1 MHTRGAGERE
11 FFEGGRN
18 MDKNWLPLQS
28 IPPGGSAFRVD
39 DQSFWQRL
47 IKEFDLDIQI
57 VEPLDAEVSILPQ
70 AQGVLFRGRLT
81 GRVAMPC
88 DRCSGVSQISLD
100 QSFDSFE
107 PFPRAAM
114 APGAEASDGEEE
126 FDDADE
132 AVIRLAAH
140 GKGLEINPAALA
152 WEEFSLALPLKPLC
166 GPDCKG
172 LCPICGRD
180 KNTESCSCGQGQGD
194 PRLAALRGIT
204 IEKK

>member
-1 MHTRGAGERE
+1 
-11 FFEGGRN
+11 

-28 IPPGGSAFRVD
+28 IPPGGSALRVD
-39 DQSFWQRL
+39 DQSLWQGL
-47 IKEFDLDIQI
+47 IKEFDLDIRI
-57 VEPLDAEVSILPQ
+57 IDPVEAVVSVFPQ
-70 AQGVLFRGRLT
+70 AQGVLFRGRLK

-88 DRCSGVSQISLD
+88 DRCSGLSQVSLD

-107 PFPRAAM
+107 PFPREAM
-114 APGAEASDGEEE
+114 APAAHGAEASDGEES

-172 LCPICGRD
+172 LCPVCGLD
-180 KNTESCSCGQGQGD
+180 KNTESCSCGKGEGD